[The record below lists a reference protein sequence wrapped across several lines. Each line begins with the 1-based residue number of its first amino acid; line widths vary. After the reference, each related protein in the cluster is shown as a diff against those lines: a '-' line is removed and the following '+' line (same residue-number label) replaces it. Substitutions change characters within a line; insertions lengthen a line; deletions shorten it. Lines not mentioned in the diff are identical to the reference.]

1 MRFEGRSQDMQLRTG
16 GRLSGLRTLS
26 GATASY
32 LRQFAAALP
41 ASIRRESPL
50 LAIILIY
57 WIFGLVIAH
66 VTGIPPGATITTY
79 LGAYVP
85 MTALTITSLILGR
98 GAMIMIYD
106 RPARP
111 LLQLLQ
117 ELRTTFATPQRI
129 AHAVPMLAGMLLF
142 GGTFTVIKTAF
153 PLVAPFAWDPA
164 FEQWDRWLHGGI
176 APWQLL
182 QPVLGHPIVTRALD
196 WLYDLWFFFLSL
208 IWVWQSFSQRDPR
221 LRRQFFVTLLL
232 SWILLGNVAATL
244 LSSAGPC
251 FFAMI
256 TGLPDPYAPLM
267 TYLADVSHEHPIFAV
282 EAQNILWH
290 AYTMRTVIVGA
301 GMSAMPSM
309 HVAIAVLFPLVCWRV
324 QRWLGVVAATYAVIV
339 MITSVHLAW
348 HYAVDGYVG
357 AAGMIVTWWIV
368 GRVLTRRDD
377 ARRRLALAVGPE
389 HRRSEQ

>member
-1 MRFEGRSQDMQLRTG
+1 MQLRTG
-16 GRLSGLRTLS
+16 DRLSALRTLS
-26 GATASY
+26 GAAASY

-57 WIFGLVIAH
+57 WISGLIIAH

-79 LGAYVP
+79 LGTYVP
-85 MTALTITSLILGR
+85 MTALMIASLVLGR
-98 GAMIMIYD
+98 GAIIMVHD

-111 LLQLLQ
+111 LLQLLK
-117 ELRTTFATPQRI
+117 ELRTTLATPQRV

-153 PLVAPFAWDPA
+153 PILAPFTWDA
-164 FEQWDRWLHGGI
+164 TFEQWDRWLHGGI

-182 QPVLGHPIVTRALD
+182 QPVLGQPIITRALD
-196 WLYDLWFFFLSL
+196 WLYDLWFYFLSL
-208 IWVWQSFSQRDPR
+208 TWAWQAFSQQDLR
-221 LRRQFFVTLLL
+221 LRRQFFLTLLL

-251 FFAMI
+251 FFAEI
-256 TGLPDPYAPLM
+256 TGMPEPYAPLM
-267 TYLADVSHEHPIFAV
+267 SYLADASQVRPIFAV
-282 EAQNILWH
+282 EAQKILWH
-290 AYTMRTVIVGA
+290 AYTMRAVIVGA

-324 QRWLGVVAATYAVIV
+324 QRWLGIVAAIYAAVV
-339 MITSVHLAW
+339 LITSVHLAW
-348 HYAVDGYVG
+348 HYAVDGYIG
-357 AAGMIVTWWIV
+357 AAGMIAIWWIV
-368 GRVLTRRDD
+368 GRVLARGDES
-377 ARRRLALAVGPE
+377 RRRLAVAIGPE
-389 HRRSEQ
+389 RSQLEQ